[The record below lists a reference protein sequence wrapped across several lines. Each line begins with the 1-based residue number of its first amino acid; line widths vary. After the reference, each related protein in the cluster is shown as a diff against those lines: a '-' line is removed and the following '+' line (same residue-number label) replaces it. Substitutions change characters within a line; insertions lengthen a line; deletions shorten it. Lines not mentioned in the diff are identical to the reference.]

1 MSDLSKSINILSL
14 KIGRSDDD
22 TNEGLYFIISD
33 TSVSLETINA
43 EINNGDAALIIEN
56 LTKDIPKK
64 IRKSNFK
71 FYILGYDEKGK
82 QVDPLTSNKF
92 DDNRIDTLTEKL
104 KKELKIENIHLNKV
118 PIDENSCILILL
130 VKN

>member
-1 MSDLSKSINILSL
+1 MFALILFNEIIKKLNDEIGIAGEIKEDKIIEL
-14 KIGRSDDD
+14 KASSYIAG
-22 TNEGLYFIISD
+22 
-33 TSVSLETINA
+33 
-43 EINNGDAALIIEN
+43 NNKQIIEN

-104 KKELKIENIHLNKV
+104 KKELKIENILLNKV